1 MKALRRPTLLLAA
14 SATLAAAVASGCA
27 ASGPAPAQAAGAET
41 LQASGRPPAA
51 LQAWRDEVIY
61 FVLTDRFADG
71 NAANNYNV
79 HKDQPWAYH
88 GGDLDGLIGKLDYIK
103 GLGATTIWLTP
114 VADNRDTALV
124 DKYWGFHGYWI
135 FNFDKVDEHLGT
147 EATFKRFVDTAHAKG
162 LKVMLDMVVNHVGY
176 DAPLVKEK
184 QAEGWFHG
192 KGDIKNYDDA
202 YQVENYDLAGLPD
215 FNTENPAV
223 QKFMADKWGA
233 WVTKYKLD
241 AMRMD
246 TVKHVGMPF
255 WPGFNRAMREK
266 GGAGFLRLGEAL
278 HGDPNTIG
286 RYTKEGGFDSLFDFP
301 MYYTLTDVFAHGQSM
316 RKLGERLS
324 QDGAYAYPELMSP
337 FLDNHDVPRFMSQAG
352 HDEKKLR
359 LALAF
364 LLTMRGI
371 PTLYQGIEIGQDG
384 AQEPD
389 NRQDM
394 RFGANPGLTKYVQGL
409 TALRKE
415 LAPLR
420 RGAMLEMWQDDD
432 VYAFSRLMPDGSE
445 VVCAFNNSDK
455 PQTRD
460 VPLRAESKLKDGA
473 QLGDR
478 LGAARAA
485 VPVSGRKIRLVLG
498 AKEARVLA
506 VPARPAKRS

>member
-1 MKALRRPTLLLAA
+1 MNPFRRRLARPALAIAACALVATGCASSIFAPAAANEAEGLAA
-14 SATLAAAVASGCA
+14 S
-27 ASGPAPAQAAGAET
+27 
-41 LQASGRPPAA
+41 GRTPRA
-51 LQAWRDEVIY
+51 LEPWRDEIIY

-71 NAANNYNV
+71 NQQNNFNV
-79 HKDQPWAYH
+79 KKSEPWAYH

-114 VADNRDTALV
+114 VNDNRDTSLV

-135 FNFDKVDEHLGT
+135 HGFDKVDEHLGT

-176 DAPLVKEK
+176 DAPLLKEK

-202 YQVENYDLAGLPD
+202 YQVENHDLAGLPD
-215 FNTENPAV
+215 VNTEHPAV
-223 QKFMADKWGA
+223 QKYMAEQWGA

-266 GGAGFLRLGEAL
+266 GGADFLRLGEAL

-301 MYYTLTDVFAHGQSM
+301 MYYTLTDVFAHGASM
-316 RKLGERLS
+316 RKIGDRLR
-324 QDGAYAYPELMSP
+324 QDGAYAHPELMSP

-394 RFGANPGLTKYVQGL
+394 KFGANPALTRYLQSL
-409 TALRKE
+409 TALRRD

-420 RGAMLEMWQDDD
+420 RGAMLEMWQDDS
-432 VYAFSRLMPDGSE
+432 VYVFSRLMPNGEE
-445 VVCAFNNSDK
+445 VVCAFNNDTK

-460 VPLRAESKLKDGA
+460 VPVRAESALKDGA
-473 QLGDR
+473 SLSDR
-478 LGAARAA
+478 LGASRAA
-485 VPVSGRKIRLVLG
+485 VSVSGGKLHLALG

-506 VPARPAKRS
+506 VTARKRS